1 MNIGILGYGFVGQA
15 VAHAHKEVNDHL
27 IIRDPLKGHPTPLS
41 DFTQC
46 EAIYVCLPTPSRDD
60 GTCNTDILEQG
71 LKDLLFVFINNPVPV
86 ICKSTA
92 PPSFYKKIQ
101 VEYPNVIHCPE
112 FLTATNHLYD
122 YLNCNH
128 FVLGGDYDWA
138 VKAKKIISR
147 GLPSLPDA
155 FTIVSIETA
164 ALYKYMINGYL
175 ATKVTFMNDF
185 KRLADAEGVD
195 FKDLKY
201 LAQFDKRIGQS
212 HMSVPG
218 PDGEYGWGGACFPK
232 DVAAIIEEAI
242 SLDVDFELL
251 DRVEA
256 INKKHRKLK

>member
-15 VAHAHKEVNDHL
+15 VAHAHQEVNDRL
-27 IIRDPLKGHPTPLS
+27 IIRDPHKGHLTPLS

-46 EAIYVCLPTPSRDD
+46 DAIYVCLPTPSRED
-60 GTCNTDILEQG
+60 GSCNTDILEQG
-71 LKDLLFVFINNPVPV
+71 LKDLLFIFINNPVPV

-101 VEYPNVIHCPE
+101 AEYSNVVHCPE
-112 FLTATNHLYD
+112 FLTATNHIND
-122 YLNCNH
+122 YLNCSH
-128 FVLGGDYDWA
+128 FVLGGLYDWA
-138 VKAKKIISR
+138 IKAKKVISR
-147 GLPSLPDA
+147 GIPSLPDS

-164 ALYKYMINGYL
+164 ALYKYMINSYL
-175 ATKVTFMNDF
+175 ATKVTFMNEF
-185 KRLADAEGVD
+185 KLLADAEGVD

-201 LAQFDKRIGQS
+201 LTQFDNRIGQS
-212 HMSVPG
+212 HMAVPG

-242 SLDVDFELL
+242 SLDIDFELL